1 MNNQPQLNG
10 YEIFGKIGS
19 GGMSTVW
26 KARQLS
32 LDRTVAIKTLSAEFL
47 PDEEA
52 RQRFRIEAQA
62 AARLNHPGIVQVYDA
77 GELGHIPYIV
87 MEFVDGR
94 SVGDMLADRGKLPEL
109 AAIKI
114 VESVAY
120 ALGYAWDKDCI
131 IHCDIKPDNLLVTRD
146 GSVKVVDL
154 GLARFIGLHRRSADG
169 DTIIGTPNYT
179 APEQAEGLPDL
190 DCRADIYSLGATL
203 YHMLTGALPFAGSP
217 GSSAMERHIRDFL
230 PDPMELNA
238 EISPGA
244 AWLIEKMMVK
254 DRAFRTPYWS
264 SVRED
269 MAAVRSGKMP
279 YLPWPEP
286 GQSTVAR
293 SARRLATAPASRPEP
308 DAERVESRGAAK
320 APPAR
325 KKIVVTAGAEPAATT
340 PVVRAEPDGLGAAL
354 FQTLLLGAI
363 AAAVYFFFA
372 LDMPRKIGFRKPDL
386 SPLNALVANSQPAAP
401 APIATPIATP
411 VATPAPVQPVR
422 PVPRPA
428 PETEPAEVEDPWQP
442 ADSTWEM
449 EEAGQPAFPAA
460 EPAVPE
466 IQRPTAPEAEPD
478 AEPAAPAAR
487 NGKVTWDNPDFIRGA
502 RAFNEA
508 IELYKNY
515 QKTREDRAD
524 LRRVETLA
532 RQAVRAFE
540 GCRHLAPPDVNMDTY
555 IRNAY
560 HLIADVR
567 QSTLMDHPGKSY

>member
-1 MNNQPQLNG
+1 MNSIPQLPG
-10 YEIFGKIGS
+10 YEILGKIGS

-32 LDRTVAIKTLSAEFL
+32 LDRPVAIKTLAAEFL

-52 RQRFRIEAQA
+52 LQRFRIEAQA

-77 GELGHIPYIV
+77 GEIGQTPYIV
-87 MEFVDGR
+87 MEYVDGR

-114 VESVAY
+114 VESVAF

-154 GLARFIGLHRRSADG
+154 GLARFIGLHRRAADG

-217 GSSAMERHIRDFL
+217 GSSAMERHIREFI
-230 PDPMELNA
+230 PDPMELNH

-254 DRAFRTPYWS
+254 DRAFRPAYWS
-264 SVRED
+264 LVQQD
-269 MAAVRSGKMP
+269 MAEVRQGRFPKP
-279 YLPWPEP
+279 PLPEP

-293 SARRLATAPASRPEP
+293 SAKRLSTKPAPAEEAAPREP
-308 DAERVESRGAAK
+308 RMIVK

-325 KKIVVTAGAEPAATT
+325 KKVVMAAAVEPVALA
-340 PVVRAEPDGLGAAL
+340 RASKESGLGRAL
-354 FQTLLLGAI
+354 FQTLLLVSA
-363 AAAVYFFFA
+363 AAAVYIFFA
-372 LDMPRKIGFRKPDL
+372 LDLPKKIGFRVPDVA
-386 SPLNALVANSQPAAP
+386 PLEALVRPDAP
-401 APIATPIATP
+401 ASTPAPTPIATP
-411 VATPAPVQPVR
+411 VTPASAPVAPPRVMAAPAAPVTAEDPWWSEADTWDDGGFRSEEAPPSAPAVPAPVAE
-422 PVPRPA
+422 PRPA
-428 PETEPAEVEDPWQP
+428 QGE
-442 ADSTWEM
+442 
-449 EEAGQPAFPAA
+449 
-460 EPAVPE
+460 
-466 IQRPTAPEAEPD
+466 
-478 AEPAAPAAR
+478 PAAR
-487 NGKVTWDNPDFIRGA
+487 NGKVTWQNPDFLRGA

-515 QKTREDRAD
+515 QKTRENPSD
-524 LRRVETLA
+524 LTRIEALA

-540 GCRHLAPPDVNMDTY
+540 GCRHLAPPEVNMDTY

-567 QSTLMDHPGKSY
+567 QSTLVDNAERGR